1 VRLLWLYAGLVGFGT
16 GLALLVKA
24 RLGLDPWDVLN
35 QGVARR
41 LGVQIG
47 WVVDAVGAVV
57 LLLWIPL
64 RQRPGLG
71 TLSNVV
77 VVGLVVNAAL
87 DVLPGP
93 SDLVPR
99 AAMLV
104 SGIVLNGFATA
115 CYLGAGLGPGPRDGL
130 MTGLAARG
138 LSIRA
143 ARTAIEVSV
152 LAVGF
157 VLGGSVGLGTVAYA
171 LAIGPMVHFFLPRLA
186 LTGPDRPTPAPGP
199 EPKPPTLIG
208 APCPR

>member
-1 VRLLWLYAGLVGFGT
+1 
-16 GLALLVKA
+16 
-24 RLGLDPWDVLN
+24 
-35 QGVARR
+35 
-41 LGVQIG
+41 
-47 WVVDAVGAVV
+47 
-57 LLLWIPL
+57 
-64 RQRPGLG
+64 
-71 TLSNVV
+71 
-77 VVGLVVNAAL
+77 
-87 DVLPGP
+87 
-93 SDLVPR
+93 
-99 AAMLV
+99 
-104 SGIVLNGFATA
+104 
-115 CYLGAGLGPGPRDGL
+115 

-199 EPKPPTLIG
+199 EPKPPTWTG